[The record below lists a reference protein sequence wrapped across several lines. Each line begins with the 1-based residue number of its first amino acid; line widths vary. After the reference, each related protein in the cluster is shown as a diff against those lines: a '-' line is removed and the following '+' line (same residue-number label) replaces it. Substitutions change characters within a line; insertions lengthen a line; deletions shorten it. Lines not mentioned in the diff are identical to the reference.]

1 MRKRF
6 IIAACMVV
14 AVSIVSASP
23 AQTAS
28 LGPVAEPS
36 VLDHMEPDH
45 ATISVQD
52 LDRERDWYMKVF
64 GFKVL
69 RHMTN
74 PTSEV
79 LMMAIPGYRIDLLRQ
94 QGSSRPP
101 VLQPQA
107 LRQGWLHIVFSVP
120 PSEVEQA
127 LAVLKARGT
136 DVKPSTLSV
145 QANQEHKGAVWLLQ
159 LHDPEGNE
167 IEIVA
172 RGQ

>member
-1 MRKRF
+1 
-6 IIAACMVV
+6 
-14 AVSIVSASP
+14 
-23 AQTAS
+23 
-28 LGPVAEPS
+28 
-36 VLDHMEPDH
+36 
-45 ATISVQD
+45 
-52 LDRERDWYMKVF
+52 
-64 GFKVL
+64 
-69 RHMTN
+69 MTN

-79 LMMAIPGYRIDLLRQ
+79 LMMAMPGFRIDLLKQ
-94 QGSSRPP
+94 QGSSKPP
-101 VLQPQA
+101 APKPLALQ
-107 LRQGWLHIVFSVP
+107 QGWLHVVFNVP

-145 QANQEHKGAVWLLQ
+145 QANSEHKGAIWLLQ